1 MRFISL
7 FILLLTGLFF
17 SSAAMAVEEK
27 KFDSEELMSQ
37 LEEQIDLSAEK
48 LNQLKPEI
56 DAKSAELKK
65 DIEASVDKGFVEL
78 DKLTGKLDAATKA
91 TEAKVQEML
100 SSEQYQQFKDFLAG
114 IDKEA
119 VEDAK
124 KKLSKE
130 LSEVLQLTEEQAEKI
145 KPVFEESVAELSAL
159 LDSFAK
165 SGMSALDDFK
175 SQYED
180 LTKQLRD
187 KLKETLDKD
196 QLEKYDEYKNEKR
209 DKIAERLFE
218 A

>member
-1 MRFISL
+1 MRYISL
-7 FILLLTGLFF
+7 FILLLTGLLF

-27 KFDSEELMSQ
+27 TFDSEELMSQ

-56 DAKSAELKK
+56 DAKSAGLKK

-119 VEDAK
+119 IEDAK

-159 LDSFAK
+159 MDSFAK

>member
-1 MRFISL
+1 MRYISL
-7 FILLLTGLFF
+7 FILLLTGLLF

-56 DAKSAELKK
+56 DAKSAGLKK

-119 VEDAK
+119 IEDAK

-159 LDSFAK
+159 MDSFAK